1 MSTLAQSTMVN
12 TVDNKDKILDI
23 IESLQPTG
31 EDYDDNTRF
40 YHWLEYACE
49 LDMLAYS
56 VWDGKGADIVA
67 KRLTQLSEGSPQ
79 HDAITDVMLTAN
91 ERGYTIV

>member
-1 MSTLAQSTMVN
+1 MMVI
-12 TVDNKDKILDI
+12 TVDNKEKIRSGILDI
-23 IESLQPTG
+23 IDSLQPDPT
-31 EDYDDNTRF
+31 DYDDNTRF

-49 LDMLAYS
+49 LDELSFAVY
-56 VWDGKGADIVA
+56 DGKGKEFVT
-67 KRLTQLSEGSPQ
+67 KRLTQLNEGSAQ